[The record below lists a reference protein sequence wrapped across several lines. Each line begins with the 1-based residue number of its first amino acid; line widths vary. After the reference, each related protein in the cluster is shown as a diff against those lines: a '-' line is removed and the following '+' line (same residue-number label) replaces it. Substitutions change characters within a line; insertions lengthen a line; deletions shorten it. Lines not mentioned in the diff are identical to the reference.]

1 MMARKLS
8 FEVSN
13 RSLVVGTAGLIGV
26 MIAFCLLL
34 LTGDRLSRSLFDS
47 WQRWSPRELTQS
59 EVRIV
64 LIDSESLVQI
74 GRWPWP
80 RYHIARLTEEIAAQK
95 PAAIGFDMIFPETDP
110 IDPAL
115 FTDFYPELS
124 ASSRQE
130 ISALQN
136 MDDLFGQVIGS
147 SPSILGRIGVS
158 EGGSK
163 AETLLSTSVT
173 ANGLPEKI
181 THFPTALNNIPPL
194 ENRALGYGL
203 LNAQP
208 DDDGTIRRIP
218 LIMKIGERP
227 MPGIALEIARA
238 GSGVEGITVQKNAIS
253 LDDQVIPV
261 DAHGR
266 MILHFGKIPPEH
278 IVSAAELFKQNFGTD
293 VLSGKIVLI
302 GLAAEGTTDIVLTP
316 LAAENF
322 GVFVQ
327 AQAIDAI
334 VRAGWL
340 SRPSWAPVAEWGAAI
355 LLISLA
361 LGAVIRRGWFWPS
374 LSVLAG
380 LSISMGFWFAF
391 KDAGILLDPLR
402 PLILGGG
409 GVSGSFFGVFLHSHK
424 ERQRL
429 KEILFQQQIETAAAE
444 GELQAARS
452 IQLSMLPDA
461 DHIRNID
468 TRVDI
473 GARLE
478 AAKSVGGDFFDVM
491 KLNDDLIALVI
502 ADVTGKGV
510 PAALFMALSKAIT
523 KSLLPRGDLD
533 LSDTVT
539 ALNREIS
546 DGGNDQ
552 MGLTMLLAILDL
564 RTGEM
569 KMVNAG
575 HENPIIVSQTGSVRN
590 HMMEG
595 GPPFCVMDFPYPVER
610 LTLSPGDTLVM
621 ITDGVTEAQNEQGV
635 MFGLAGTH
643 TAVAG
648 FGDSSASALVDACC
662 TAVRRHEAGTDA
674 SDDLTILVVRYKGP

>member
-1 MMARKLS
+1 M
-8 FEVSN
+8 
-13 RSLVVGTAGLIGV
+13 
-26 MIAFCLLL
+26 
-34 LTGDRLSRSLFDS
+34 
-47 WQRWSPRELTQS
+47 
-59 EVRIV
+59 
-64 LIDSESLVQI
+64 
-74 GRWPWP
+74 
-80 RYHIARLTEEIAAQK
+80 
-95 PAAIGFDMIFPETDP
+95 
-110 IDPAL
+110 
-115 FTDFYPELS
+115 
-124 ASSRQE
+124 
-130 ISALQN
+130 
-136 MDDLFGQVIGS
+136 
-147 SPSILGRIGVS
+147 
-158 EGGSK
+158 
-163 AETLLSTSVT
+163 
-173 ANGLPEKI
+173 
-181 THFPTALNNIPPL
+181 
-194 ENRALGYGL
+194 
-203 LNAQP
+203 
-208 DDDGTIRRIP
+208 
-218 LIMKIGERP
+218 
-227 MPGIALEIARA
+227 
-238 GSGVEGITVQKNAIS
+238 
-253 LDDQVIPV
+253 
-261 DAHGR
+261 
-266 MILHFGKIPPEH
+266 
-278 IVSAAELFKQNFGTD
+278 FKQNFGTD

-302 GLAAEGTTDIVLTP
+302 GLAAEGTTDIVPTP

-334 VRAGWL
+334 MRVGWL

-355 LLISLA
+355 LLISSA

-491 KLNDDLIALVI
+491 KLNNDLIALVI

-610 LTLSPGDTLVM
+610 LTLSPGETMVM